1 MRLTLLE
8 MEWDHNS
15 IVELLY
21 FNNKKYYQLITTTQE
36 TKARPPIIY
45 PFHFTCGLSG
55 PYVQK
60 GGP

>member
-36 TKARPPIIY
+36 TKARPPLI
-45 PFHFTCGLSG
+45 
-55 PYVQK
+55 
-60 GGP
+60 